1 MKQPIRVAVIAA
13 GGWVRHRIMP
23 TLQAIE
29 GVTLASVCNLR
40 RETAEAAAQQFGIAR
55 VQDHWLEAVSAP
67 DVDAVYVGG
76 WPFLHE
82 RVTLAAL
89 SAGKHVLVEAHMASS
104 AREAKAMLDA
114 AN

>member
-1 MKQPIRVAVIAA
+1 MKQPVRVAIIAA

-29 GVTLASVCNLR
+29 GVTLTSVCNRR
-40 RETAEAAAQQFGIAR
+40 RESAEAAARQFGIER
-55 VQDHWLEAVSAP
+55 VHDHWSEAVAAA
-67 DVDAVYVGG
+67 DVDAVYIGG

-89 SAGKHVLVEAHMASS
+89 GAGKHVLVEAHIAGS
-104 AREAKAMLDA
+104 AR
-114 AN
+114 